1 MEKSNDEILPIG
13 RSHSAYSKENETYLW
28 AKLQLE
34 ISSFDF
40 FRKYLVI
47 GLQPMDKISFQ
58 KLLITWGYFPR

>member
-40 FRKYLVI
+40 SVNTL
-47 GLQPMDKISFQ
+47 P
-58 KLLITWGYFPR
+58 